1 MSELRLAGPP
11 SRVSRA
17 IAWTATAALALTG
30 LTGVGATAAQ
40 AADPAP
46 AGLVAWYK
54 LDETAGTV
62 AADSSGNDN
71 DATVTGAAT
80 WTGGDG
86 FTFSGGA
93 SSGGNAIK
101 MPDNILADLDSV
113 TVATDVWVDP
123 ALQGNHFIY
132 NFGNEAVGTPQ
143 SGSGYFFTTAFP
155 YRVALSPAAWGG
167 EGGNVTSKGT
177 ALTQG
182 VWKHIAYTQSGSTGV
197 LYEDGVEVA
206 RTTSV
211 SVTPGSLGGGVT
223 TRNYLGRSA
232 YQADGS
238 FKGVLR
244 DFRVYDHALAA
255 DDVAELAER
264 VIDDVLADAAAGLDL
279 GDLSAVTADLDL
291 PTLADGVAVS
301 WASDQPDVV
310 SATGRVTRPAS
321 GGAPADVVLT
331 ATLTK
336 GTASTTRTFTAT
348 VLPDVTPAEK
358 AAWDAENVELVA
370 PDDVRGNITLP
381 ATGPLGSAITWTTSA
396 PDVVTVTGEV
406 TRPAYGE
413 DDVVVTVT
421 ARATNGAEASTF
433 AHRLTVKAAPRAVPT
448 TGYVFSYFTGNSIAG
463 EKIYLAASRGNDALR
478 WDELNAGT
486 PILES
491 TKGTKGLRD
500 PFLIRSPEGD
510 RWYLIATDLSI
521 GRNGD
526 WDAAQRHGSQYIEVW
541 ESTDLLTWSE
551 QRHVKVS
558 PDNAG
563 NTWAPEAYWDDEL
576 GAYVV
581 FWASKL
587 FADDDPNHTGS
598 QHNRMMYAT
607 TRDFV
612 TFSEAK
618 VWQDSGKSLID
629 STVLKEDGWY
639 HRFTK
644 DEGSAS
650 GCTDIIQERSRTLTA
665 PLSEWEH
672 VTDCIGQK
680 ASTRALEGPTI
691 FKANEG
697 DVNGGGYYLFVD
709 EYGGR
714 GFIPMHSD
722 SLDDPTWVI
731 PTPYTLPTSPRH
743 GTVAPVTKAE
753 LDAVRGDPATAVTS
767 TTQVTFVPAPAG
779 TQSRAD
785 VTVTASDEGQVAGS
799 VRVTVDEGLSTTAR
813 LVDGKARVPL
823 PDTLRA
829 GSTDVVVEYLGHGVV
844 AASSASGTLVVP
856 APADTTPPVTSAI
869 VDVKGRTVTLR
880 SADGGSGVDRVEY
893 RLVVG
898 SSVGPWSVYSGP
910 VKVGPGEVTVR
921 FRAVDRAGNVEPV
934 GSVVVPRAG
943 VVLVP
948 SATVAVVAPERVVFG
963 KAASVRVRVSGA
975 GGVPSGQVRV
985 LDGKRVVG
993 SATLRQGGAT
1003 VRLVKDVA
1011 VGRRSLT
1018 VSYGGDARFAG
1029 SSDSVVLKVVR
1040 AASKVSVKVTPKKVT
1055 SRSRATVAVTVKS
1068 AGARAGKVSVKVT
1081 SKVRG
1086 KTRTVVTRSASVG
1099 AGGKA
1104 SVRLPKLKKGSY
1116 KVTVTFGGSS
1126 SASKATK
1133 TTNLT
1138 VRR

>member
-1 MSELRLAGPP
+1 MTAPTTRPA
-11 SRVSRA
+11 SRTGRA
-17 IAWTATAALALTG
+17 IAWSAIAALTFTG
-30 LTGVGATAAQ
+30 LAAAPAQ

-46 AGLVAWYK
+46 AGMVAWYK

-62 AADSSGNDN
+62 AVDSSGNDN
-71 DATVTGAAT
+71 DGTVDGPTT
-80 WTGGDG
+80 WNDGDG
-86 FTFSGGA
+86 FTFSGGSA
-93 SSGGNAIK
+93 SSGNAIR
-101 MPDNILADLDSV
+101 MPDNILAGLDSI

-132 NFGNEAVGTPQ
+132 NFGNLAVGSPQ
-143 SGSGYFFTTAFP
+143 SGNGYLFTTAFP
-155 YRVALSPAAWGG
+155 YRVALSQGAWGG
-167 EGGNVTSKGT
+167 EGGNVTSAGRN
-177 ALTQG
+177 LTQG
-182 VWKHIAYTQSGSTGV
+182 VWKHIAYTQTGTTGI
-197 LYEDGVEVA
+197 LYEDGVEVR
-206 RTTSV
+206 RTEGV
-211 SVTPGSLGGGVT
+211 SVTPGSIGGGVT
-223 TRNYLGRSA
+223 TRNVLGRSA
-232 YQADGS
+232 YAADGS

-244 DFRVYDHALAA
+244 DFRVYDHALPAG
-255 DDVAELAER
+255 DVADLADR
-264 VIDDVLADAAAGLDL
+264 VIDDVLADAAASLDL
-279 GDLSAVTADLDL
+279 GDLTAVSGDLTL
-291 PTLADGVAVS
+291 PALAGGVAVTWS
-301 WASDQPDVV
+301 SDKPDVI
-310 SATGRVTRPAS
+310 SATGRVTRPAA
-321 GGAPADVVLT
+321 GGDPADVVLT

-336 GTASTTRTFTAT
+336 GTASTARTFAAT

-358 AAWDAENVELVA
+358 AAWDAEHVELVS
-370 PDDVRGNITLP
+370 PDDVRGHITLP
-381 ATGPLGSAITWTTSA
+381 TTGPLGSAITWTSSA
-396 PDVVTVTGEV
+396 PDVVTATGEV

-421 ARATNGAEASTF
+421 AHVVNGAATATSTR
-433 AHRLTVKAAPRAVPT
+433 RLTVKAAPRAVPT
-448 TGYVFSYFTGNSIAG
+448 EGYVFSYFTGNSIAG

-486 PILES
+486 PVLES
-491 TKGTKGLRD
+491 TQGTKGLRD
-500 PFLIRSPEGD
+500 PFLIRSPQGD

-526 WDAAQRHGSQYIEVW
+526 WDVAQRHGSQYIEVW
-541 ESTDLLTWSE
+541 ESTDLQTWSE

-587 FADDDPNHTGS
+587 FAADDPDHTGS
-598 QHNRMMYAT
+598 QYNRMMYAT

-714 GFIPMHSD
+714 GFIPMHSA

-731 PTPYTLPTSPRH
+731 PSPYTLPTSPRH

-753 LDAVRGDPATAVTS
+753 LDAVRGNPATAVTS
-767 TTQVTFVPAPAG
+767 TTQLTLTPAPAG
-779 TQSRAD
+779 TASRAD
-785 VTVTASDEGQVAGS
+785 VTVVASDKGQVVGS
-799 VRVTVDEGLSTTAR
+799 VRLSVGDTWSTTVR
-813 LVDGKARVPL
+813 LVDGKARVTL

-829 GSTDVVVEYLGHGVV
+829 GSVDVV
-844 AASSASGTLVVP
+844 AAYLGYDVVGASSTSGTLVVP
-856 APADTTPPVTSAI
+856 APADTTPPVTSAT
-869 VDVKGRTVTLR
+869 VDAVARTVTLR
-880 SADGGSGVDRVEY
+880 SADGGSGVARIEY
-893 RLVVG
+893 RLVTG
-898 SSVGPWSVYSGP
+898 STPTAWATYSGP
-910 VKVGPGEVTVR
+910 VVVGSGEVTVE
-921 FRAVDRAGNVEPV
+921 FRGVDRAGNVEPV

-943 VVLVP
+943 VVLAP
-948 SATVAVVAPERVVFG
+948 SATVAVVAPERVSFG

-985 LDGKRVVG
+985 LDGARVVG
-993 SATLRQGGAT
+993 SATLKQGGAT

-1029 SSDSVVLKVVR
+1029 SSDVVVLEVVK
-1040 AASKVSVKVTPKKVT
+1040 ASSKVSVKVAPKKVSARSKATLAVSVT
-1055 SRSRATVAVTVKS
+1055 SVGSRAGTV
-1068 AGARAGKVSVKVT
+1068 GVKVT
-1081 SKVRG
+1081 SKVKG
-1086 KTRTVVTRSASVG
+1086 KNRTVVTRSVSVG
-1099 AGGKA
+1099 ANGKA
-1104 SVRLPKLKKGSY
+1104 SVKLPRLGKGTY

-1126 SASKATK
+1126 SANKAAK
-1133 TTNLT
+1133 TTTLT

>member
-1 MSELRLAGPP
+1 MTARLNRPP
-11 SRVSRA
+11 SRTGRA
-17 IAWTATAALALTG
+17 IAWSAIAALTFTG
-30 LTGVGATAAQ
+30 LAAMPAQ
-40 AADPAP
+40 AADPEP
-46 AGLVAWYK
+46 VPDGMVAWYK

-71 DATVTGAAT
+71 DATVTGAAA

-101 MPDNILADLDSV
+101 MPDNILAGLDSV

-143 SGSGYFFTTAFP
+143 SGNGYFFTTAFP

-167 EGGNVTSKGT
+167 EQVTSKGT
-177 ALTQG
+177 PLTQG
-182 VWKHIAYTQSGSTGV
+182 VWKHIAYTQTGTTGI

-206 RTTSV
+206 RKTDVTI
-211 SVTPGSLGGGVT
+211 TPGSIGGGVT
-223 TRNYLGRSA
+223 TRNFLGRSA
-232 YQADGS
+232 YDADGS

-244 DFRVYDHALAA
+244 DFRVYDHALPA

-264 VIDDVLADAAAGLDL
+264 VIDDVLDDAAASLDL
-279 GDLSAVTADLDL
+279 GDLTAVATDLTL

-301 WASDQPDVV
+301 WSSDKPDVI
-310 SATGRVTRPAS
+310 SPTGRVTRPD
-321 GGAPADVVLT
+321 PADDPVDVVLT

-336 GTASTTRTFTAT
+336 GTATKTRTFTAT

-358 AAWDAENVELVA
+358 AAWDAENVALVA
-370 PDDVRGNITLP
+370 PGDVRGNITLP
-381 ATGPLGSAITWTTSA
+381 QTGPLGSSITWTSSDA
-396 PDVVTVTGEV
+396 DVVTTTGEV

-413 DDVVVTVT
+413 DDVVVTLT
-421 ARATNGAEASTF
+421 ARATNGAESATF

-448 TGYVFSYFTGNSIAG
+448 QGYVFSYFTGNSIAG

-478 WDELNAGT
+478 WDELNDGT
-486 PILES
+486 PVLES
-491 TKGTKGLRD
+491 TKGTRGLRD

-526 WDAAQRHGSQYIEVW
+526 WDAAQRHGSQHIEVW
-541 ESTDLLTWSE
+541 ESTDLVTWSE

-587 FADDDPNHTGS
+587 FADDDPNHTGN

-612 TFSEAK
+612 TFSEAQ

-629 STVLKEDGWY
+629 STVIKEDGWY

-650 GCTDIIQERSRTLTA
+650 GCVDIIQERSRTLTA
-665 PLSEWEH
+665 PLSQWEH

-680 ASTRALEGPTI
+680 ARTGALEGPTI

-722 SLDDPTWVI
+722 SLDEPDWVI
-731 PTPYTLPTSPRH
+731 PTPYSLPTSPRH

-753 LDAVRGDPATAVTS
+753 LDAVRGNPATAVTS
-767 TTQVTFVPAPAG
+767 TTRLTLAPAPAG
-779 TQSRAD
+779 TASRAD
-785 VTVTASDEGQVAGS
+785 VTVTASDAGQVAGS
-799 VRVTVDEGLSTTAR
+799 VRVTVDEVWSTTAR
-813 LVDGKARVPL
+813 LVDGKASVSL

-829 GSTDVVVEYLGHGVV
+829 GTADVVAEYLGYDVV
-844 AASSASGTLVVP
+844 AASSTSGTLVVP
-856 APADTTPPVTSAI
+856 APADTTPPVTSAT
-869 VDVKGRTVTLR
+869 VDAKARTVTLR

-898 SSVGPWSVYSGP
+898 STVGAWTRYTGP
-910 VKVGPGEVTVR
+910 VKVGSGETTVQ

-943 VVLVP
+943 VVLAP
-948 SATVAVVAPERVVFG
+948 SATVAVVSPAKVAVG
-963 KAASVRVRVSGA
+963 KVASVRVRVSGA
-975 GGVPSGQVRV
+975 GGAASGQVRV
-985 LDGKRVVG
+985 LDGSRVVG
-993 SATLRQGGAT
+993 AATLKNGGAT
-1003 VRLVKDVA
+1003 VRLVKDLA
-1011 VGRRSLT
+1011 VGRRTLT
-1018 VSYGGDARFAG
+1018 VSYGGDSRFAG
-1029 SSDSVVLKVVR
+1029 SSDMVVVTVVK
-1040 AASKVSVKVTPKKVT
+1040 ASSKVSVKVTPKKVT
-1055 SRSRATVAVTVKS
+1055 VRSKAKVAVTVIS
-1068 AGARAGKVSVKVT
+1068 AGSRAGKVSVKVT
-1081 SKVRG
+1081 SKVKG
-1086 KTRTVVTRSASVG
+1086 KNRTVVTRTVNVG
-1099 AGGKA
+1099 AKG
-1104 SVRLPKLKKGSY
+1104 KGSVTLPRLAKGTY
-1116 KVTVTFGGSS
+1116 KVTVTFKGSS
-1126 SASKATK
+1126 SASTSTR